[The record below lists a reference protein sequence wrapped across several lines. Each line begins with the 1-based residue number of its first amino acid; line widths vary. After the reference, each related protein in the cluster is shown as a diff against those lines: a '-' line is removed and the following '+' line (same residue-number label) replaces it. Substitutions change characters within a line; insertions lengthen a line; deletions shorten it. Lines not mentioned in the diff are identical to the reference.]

1 MKLWKLQKNYDKITK
16 LLEEKGIAY
25 DLGPRDF
32 EWMDYGFESVEHSFS
47 QEQLIK
53 WFDACK
59 TPCREI
65 NGSQYLVN
73 KYKNEKDI
81 FDSFTDDLIF
91 PSEYIIDNEVK
102 NGNGKKTHTYID
114 FETKGEVVDYLG
126 NKGKYHEL
134 SSIHL
139 SNCDYKIS
147 MSDIYLNY
155 LFGLKESFIK

>member
-1 MKLWKLQKNYDKITK
+1 M
-16 LLEEKGIAY
+16 
-25 DLGPRDF
+25 
-32 EWMDYGFESVEHSFS
+32 
-47 QEQLIK
+47 
-53 WFDACK
+53 
-59 TPCREI
+59 
-65 NGSQYLVN
+65 
-73 KYKNEKDI
+73 
-81 FDSFTDDLIF
+81 IF
-91 PSEYIIDNEVK
+91 PSEYVIDDEVK

-155 LFGLKESFIK
+155 LFGLKESFIKWKMNFTM